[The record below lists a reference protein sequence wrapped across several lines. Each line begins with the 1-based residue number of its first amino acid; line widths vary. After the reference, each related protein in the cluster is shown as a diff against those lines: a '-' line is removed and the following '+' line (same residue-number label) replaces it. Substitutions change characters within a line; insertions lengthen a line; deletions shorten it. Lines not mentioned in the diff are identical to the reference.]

1 MPGEIARGSM
11 WDSTMKPL
19 PAAIAA
25 VDLKAEKHNRTKL
38 EGNEHFIRS
47 TVHEACDHGYCKRS
61 EGASI

>member
-1 MPGEIARGSM
+1 
-11 WDSTMKPL
+11 MKPL

-25 VDLKAEKHNRTKL
+25 VDLKAEKHDRTKL

-47 TVHEACDHGYCKRS
+47 PVHEACDHGDCKRS